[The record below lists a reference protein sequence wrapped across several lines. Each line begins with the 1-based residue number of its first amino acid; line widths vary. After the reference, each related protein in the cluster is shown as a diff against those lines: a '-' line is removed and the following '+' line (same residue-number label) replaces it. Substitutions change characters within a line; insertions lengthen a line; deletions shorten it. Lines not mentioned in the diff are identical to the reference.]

1 MREKF
6 VEYDYLSQSNDT
18 SVNVCRNKKGLPAE
32 ALFQIT
38 TYGASKDLVKWLYQ
52 LKLGI
57 GNRVIGLKYDDN
69 SIQHSCQHEAWSDDT
84 LYTGH
89 YALLSDQAIR
99 FKRKYNN

>member
-38 TYGASKDLVKWLYQ
+38 TYGASKDLVK
-52 LKLGI
+52 
-57 GNRVIGLKYDDN
+57 
-69 SIQHSCQHEAWSDDT
+69 
-84 LYTGH
+84 
-89 YALLSDQAIR
+89 
-99 FKRKYNN
+99 